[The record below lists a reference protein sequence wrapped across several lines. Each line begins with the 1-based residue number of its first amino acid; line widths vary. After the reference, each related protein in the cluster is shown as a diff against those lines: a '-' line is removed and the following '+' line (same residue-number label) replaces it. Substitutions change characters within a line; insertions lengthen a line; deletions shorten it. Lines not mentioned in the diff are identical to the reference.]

1 MYQYLFG
8 DDGTK
13 IKIRENRRDNQL
25 HTTQRHRQ
33 HWVNKTH
40 DEDKQNKYTTLQ
52 HRKDEQHE
60 SPKKTG
66 VSPGAREL

>member
-1 MYQYLFG
+1 MTIYKNVSIRRCNMYQYLFG

-25 HTTQRHRQ
+25 HTIQRHRQ

-40 DEDKQNKYTTLQ
+40 DEDKQNKIFNTAIQ
-52 HRKDEQHE
+52 KR
-60 SPKKTG
+60 
-66 VSPGAREL
+66 